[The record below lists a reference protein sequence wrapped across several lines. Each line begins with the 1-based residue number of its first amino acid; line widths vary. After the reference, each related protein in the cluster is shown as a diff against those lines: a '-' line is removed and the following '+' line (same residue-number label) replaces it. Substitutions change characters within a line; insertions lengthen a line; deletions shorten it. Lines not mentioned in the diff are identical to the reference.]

1 MKNMNIYMNIYIY
14 IHVYIYKYISQ
25 FPNKGRKLKKPHAEW
40 GYRGLRLNLSQ
51 APEQHPLHS
60 EMLFWHV
67 PQT

>member
-1 MKNMNIYMNIYIY
+1 M
-14 IHVYIYKYISQ
+14 YIYKYISQ